1 MLDLEIHGPVRCY
14 NGCYDSRTQATID
27 RQNAALARIQAAC
40 PDARCTYYPAEGY
53 YMVHVNGWPI
63 SDEEPTRGAAITSAL
78 KALRLAPYDKE
89 D

>member
-1 MLDLEIHGPVRCY
+1 MLDLEIRGPVRCY

-27 RQNAALARIQAAC
+27 RQNAALARIQAVH
-40 PDARCTYYPAEGY
+40 PDARCTYYPVEGFY
-53 YMVHVNGWPI
+53 VVHVRGRPI
-63 SDEEPTRGAAITSAL
+63 SGEEPTRGAAITSAL